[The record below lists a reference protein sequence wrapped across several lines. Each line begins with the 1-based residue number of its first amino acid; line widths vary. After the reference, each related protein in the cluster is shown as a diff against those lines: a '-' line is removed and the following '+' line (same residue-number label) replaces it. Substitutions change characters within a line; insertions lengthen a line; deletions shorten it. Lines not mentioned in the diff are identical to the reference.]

1 MKNQKITPIGKKIL
15 ILEKKPE
22 QFFPGTKIIIPDNV
36 REKTYQ
42 GHVVGIGKEISDINV
57 GDLVQYVDYANAQEM
72 QPILQFRFQ
81 FWECFHHS
89 ILNQAVMCQCKAERL
104 DREKSGVH

>member
-22 QFFPGTKIIIPDNV
+22 QFFPGTKIIIPDSA

-72 QPILQFRFQ
+72 YHDGVKHLLISHSDIL
-81 FWECFHHS
+81 
-89 ILNQAVMCQCKAERL
+89 AVIT
-104 DREKSGVH
+104 DFND